1 MRATTT
7 RPRIASEIHTEL
19 SAANDRRMSSR
30 LQTGITSSNGTAV
43 ATTLSK
49 EQRPQPIPLSQ
60 DAAVRER
67 CTLLG
72 IEWLEKA
79 PPSDPAAAELLP
91 PEIAVRLGA
100 VPVSLDGGR
109 IVVAM
114 LDPLDTAAV
123 DEISTVTAHVV
134 RRIGLDPPAFRDLMR
149 DRYGTTAARMAET
162 LASDGGLTASPDD
175 EHNLDA
181 IEADDVHRMAEQPT
195 LINLVNLILL
205 EAIQGRAS
213 DVHVEPFEIELRV
226 KYRIDGV
233 LVSQPQPPKHL
244 QAALIG
250 RVKIMAGMNIA
261 ERYVPQDGHIT
272 LRFEGRKVDIRV
284 STVPTL
290 YGESVVMRILDKSSL
305 PLDLVSL
312 GMSESHRLL
321 VDRMIDKPH
330 GLVLVT
336 GPTGSGK
343 TTTLYAALSKLYDP
357 RKKIITIEDPV
368 EYELNGIN
376 QIPVN
381 AKRGLSF
388 ATGLRAI
395 LRQDPDIVFVGEVR
409 DSETVDIAIRSAL
422 TGHLIF
428 STLHTNDAISSVGR
442 LADMGAEPYLT
453 ASVLEG
459 LIAQRLG
466 RRNCAFCRESRQIT
480 EEVDHRLTPEERVRF
495 VGKQTV
501 GRGCEKCNGSGF
513 RGRLGFFEIVR
524 ITAALRAAIAQNR
537 PVHELKAL
545 LDSEFISMREDG
557 MRKAVA
563 GMTTIEEVL
572 RATQDVEDFS
582 AELKAGVAAASKG

>member
-1 MRATTT
+1 LQTGTNGINGTTT
-7 RPRIASEIHTEL
+7 VTEL
-19 SAANDRRMSSR
+19 SRDAK
-30 LQTGITSSNGTAV
+30 
-43 ATTLSK
+43 TT
-49 EQRPQPIPLSQ
+49 PTPASQ

-72 IEWLEKA
+72 IQWLEKA
-79 PPSDPAAAELLP
+79 PSSDPAAAELLA
-91 PEIAVRLGA
+91 PELAVRLGA
-100 VPVSLDGGR
+100 VPVSMEGGR
-109 IVVAM
+109 LLVAM

-123 DEISTVTAHVV
+123 DEIAAVTSRPV
-134 RRIGLDPPAFRDLMR
+134 RRVGLEAPAFRELMR

-162 LASDGGLTASPDD
+162 LASDDGLVATPDS

-213 DVHVEPFEIELRV
+213 DVHVEPFESELRV

-250 RVKIMAGMNIA
+250 RIKIMAGMNIA

-312 GMSESHRLL
+312 GMSESHRAI
-321 VDRMIDKPH
+321 VDRMIEKPH

-395 LRQDPDIVFVGEVR
+395 LRQDPDIVFVGEIR
-409 DSETVDIAIRSAL
+409 DTETADIAIRSAL

-442 LADMGAEPYLT
+442 LVDMGAEPYLA

-459 LIAQRLG
+459 LLAQRLG
-466 RRNCAFCRESRQIT
+466 RRLCTACKESRPVSEET
-480 EEVDHRLTPEERVRF
+480 ENRLTPEERRKF
-495 VGKQTV
+495 DGRQMV
-501 GRGCEKCNGSGF
+501 GRGCDKCGGSGF
-513 RGRLGFFEIVR
+513 RGRLGFYEIVR
-524 ITAALRAAIAQNR
+524 INSALRAAIAQNR
-537 PVHELKAL
+537 PIHELKAL
-545 LDSEFISMREDG
+545 LDPEFITMREDG
-557 MRKAVA
+557 MRKTAA
-563 GMTTIEEVL
+563 GITTIEEVL

-582 AELKAGVAAASKG
+582 ADVKTPSGGKKG